1 MGAGW
6 LVKKK
11 IMESRFAIGE
21 KETKLMDTAQLREQ
35 FLVTELM
42 QLGKLCLVYTHYD
55 RMIIGGAV
63 PTSESIHLNNPAEL
77 RAAYFLERREMGVI
91 NVGGKGKIIVDEKVY
106 ELDKLDGLYIGKGV
120 KEVQFISINEN
131 VPAIFYLLSTPAHH
145 SYSTS
150 LCTASQATPVKM
162 GAQQTSNQRTIYKYI
177 HQQGIQSCQLVMGLT
192 ILEEGNVWNSI
203 PPHTHSRRMEVYFYF
218 DLAATARVMHF
229 MGTPEETRHVVVAN
243 NEAVISP
250 PWSTHF
256 GCGMMNY
263 GFIWGMAGENL
274 EYTDMDPIPIDLL
287 K

>member
-1 MGAGW
+1 
-6 LVKKK
+6 
-11 IMESRFAIGE
+11 MENRFAIGK
-21 KETKLMDTAQLREQ
+21 KETKLMDTAQLREH
-35 FLVTELM
+35 FLVTGLM
-42 QLGKLCLVYTHYD
+42 QLGKLSLVYTHYD
-55 RMIIGGAV
+55 RMIIGGV
-63 PTSESIHLNNPAEL
+63 IPTKEAIHLDNPAEL

-91 NVGGKGKIIVDEKVY
+91 NVGGKGKIIADEKVY
-106 ELDKLDGLYIGKGV
+106 DLDKLTGLYIGKSV
-120 KEVQFISINEN
+120 KHVQFISINEN
-131 VPAIFYLLSTPAHH
+131 DPALFYILSAPAHH
-145 SYSTS
+145 IYPTS
-150 LCTASQATPVKM
+150 LCTASEATPVKM
-162 GAQQTSNQRTIYKYI
+162 GTQQTSNERTIYKYI

-192 ILEEGNVWNSI
+192 ILEDGNVWNSI

-229 MGTPEETRHVVVAN
+229 MGTPEETRHIVVTN

-274 EYTDMDPIPIDLL
+274 EYTDMDPITIESL